1 MAEWNISGSVTL
13 PSGADGLQIRYV
25 GTANSGGYASF
36 LPDNSFSFIY
46 EDNNGISFF
55 LIFEL
60 LDEFGDPLSGVQP
73 IIHGPYDSS
82 VVGTPTGGGPG

>member
-13 PSGADGLQIRYV
+13 PPGADGLQIRYL
-25 GTANSGGYASF
+25 GDANTGGYANFFPPS
-36 LPDNSFSFIY
+36 SFSFIY
-46 EDNNGISFF
+46 EDNSGIKFY

-60 LDEFGDPLSGVQP
+60 LDEFGDPLADSQP

-82 VVGTPTGGGPG
+82 VVGTP